1 MELTEGIGF
10 NPCARAHHIPPV
22 YLRFGWA
29 GMHERILA
37 EFQAAGAGT
46 IDHPKERYVTQPVV
60 RVATSDI
67 GVNSRKPDLFHML
80 IFCAFLRLPQCRLER
95 SSLLVDRQRLIG
107 SIHAGAQFGIVK
119 LPSLIEQGDQAEPI
133 KRDSERTHR
142 VPDPDETDARL
153 VGVRAPEQCRLLPRG
168 VFVLVRLR

>member
-46 IDHPKERYVTQPVV
+46 IDHQKERYVTQPVV

-67 GVNSRKPDLFHML
+67 GVNSRKPDLFHVL
-80 IFCAFLRLPQCRLER
+80 IFGVFLRLPDRRLER
-95 SSLLVDRQRLIG
+95 SSLFVDRQRLIG
-107 SIHAGAQFGIVK
+107 SINARAQFRIVK
-119 LPSLIEQGDQAEPI
+119 RPSLIKQGDQAEPI
-133 KRDSERTHR
+133 NRDS
-142 VPDPDETDARL
+142 DAPTVSQTPTKRM
-153 VGVRAPEQCRLLPRG
+153 RG
-168 VFVLVRLR
+168 S